1 MLGVVEELAPFPVV
15 VVEVP
20 PFRAVVVVGSEL
32 DGGFDSVG
40 VLAAELIWGWLA
52 AM

>member
-20 PFRAVVVVGSEL
+20 PFPAVVVVGSEL
-32 DGGFDSVG
+32 DGGFDGVG
-40 VLAAELIWGWLA
+40 VLIAELTWG
-52 AM
+52 